1 MRSGWEQLRDEAEC
15 AVETAPDGARDSDV
29 LRQQRRELE
38 ITRVAL
44 EIQTEALAD
53 LQRRHEQALQE
64 LKREQRLFRYLVR
77 ERELERQRLAREI
90 HDDLAQNLLA
100 LRIDVEMFGARTA
113 GSHGRLHERAEQVLS
128 HVDVAI
134 RNARGLIN
142 DLHPP
147 VLELGLPAA
156 MEWLTARFRRDTLLG
171 CTLTV
176 PDEAACKA
184 VAPATEVALYR
195 MLREALAN
203 VRRHA
208 HATLVDVVLR
218 IHGGWAELTV
228 EDNGI
233 GIAPGQQ
240 GKPDAY
246 GLQVLAQCLA
256 GMGGGMVLDAGEPG
270 QGCRLVMRMPLAPPV
285 APLAP

>member
-1 MRSGWEQLRDEAEC
+1 
-15 AVETAPDGARDSDV
+15 
-29 LRQQRRELE
+29 
-38 ITRVAL
+38 
-44 EIQTEALAD
+44 
-53 LQRRHEQALQE
+53 
-64 LKREQRLFRYLVR
+64 
-77 ERELERQRLAREI
+77 
-90 HDDLAQNLLA
+90 
-100 LRIDVEMFGARTA
+100 
-113 GSHGRLHERAEQVLS
+113 
-128 HVDVAI
+128 
-134 RNARGLIN
+134 
-142 DLHPP
+142 
-147 VLELGLPAA
+147 
-156 MEWLTARFRRDTLLG
+156 LLG
-171 CTLTV
+171 CTLAV

-184 VAPATEVALYR
+184 IDPATEVALYR

-240 GKPDAY
+240 GKPNAY
-246 GLQVLAQCLA
+246 GLQVLAECLA
-256 GMGGGMVLDAGEPG
+256 GMGGALVLDAGEPG